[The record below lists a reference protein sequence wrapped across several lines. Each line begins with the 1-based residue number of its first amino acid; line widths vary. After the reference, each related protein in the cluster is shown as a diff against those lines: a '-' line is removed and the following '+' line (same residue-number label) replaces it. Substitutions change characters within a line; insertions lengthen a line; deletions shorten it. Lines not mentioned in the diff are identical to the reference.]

1 MILATPW
8 AFLALI
14 ILPIIFYREYT
25 RRGTA
30 RLRFSSVQ
38 LFSARVSFRQRLIYL
53 PLALRLAAIALII
66 FGMARPQTGLEKI
79 QDVSK
84 GVAIEMVIDRSGS
97 MGAEMEFDGK
107 AMTRLEAV
115 KRVFAE
121 FVQGNDQELAGR
133 SNDLI
138 GMVSFAKFADT
149 ICPLTLGHGA
159 LAGFLETFTLV
170 PRDSQE
176 NRTAI
181 GDAIALAAARLKTAE
196 EVLARQTG
204 ADADKYEIKSKIM
217 ILLTDGENNA
227 GQYAPLEAAEL
238 AKKWGIKIYAIGVGG
253 DEMVKVQTLLGTR
266 MMRTGGGVD
275 RKTLSE
281 LADVTGG
288 KFWMA
293 EDAKGLREVYE
304 EVDRLEKSEVE
315 SIRFVDYKEYYMPM
329 VMAALIL
336 LVVETILRCTVLRK
350 IP

>member
-238 AKKWGIKIYAIGVGG
+238 AKSRTVHQKRRARVWVADFKKKLEKNGHKWG
-253 DEMVKVQTLLGTR
+253 D
-266 MMRTGGGVD
+266 
-275 RKTLSE
+275 
-281 LADVTGG
+281 
-288 KFWMA
+288 
-293 EDAKGLREVYE
+293 
-304 EVDRLEKSEVE
+304 
-315 SIRFVDYKEYYMPM
+315 
-329 VMAALIL
+329 
-336 LVVETILRCTVLRK
+336 
-350 IP
+350 